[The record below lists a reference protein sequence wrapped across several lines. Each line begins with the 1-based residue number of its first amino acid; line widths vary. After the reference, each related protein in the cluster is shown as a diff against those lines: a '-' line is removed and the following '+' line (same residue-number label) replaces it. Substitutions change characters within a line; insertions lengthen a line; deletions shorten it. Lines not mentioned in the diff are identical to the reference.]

1 MATMIGSGVE
11 RGTLLAFSSGA
22 YTATVQLAGSLT
34 STVASLPVSRS
45 IASAEMVAG
54 RRVAVAVF
62 DAANPL
68 DAMVVG
74 VF

>member
-1 MATMIGSGVE
+1 MVE
-11 RGTLLAFSSGA
+11 RGVLVAFNAGT
-22 YTATVQLAGSLT
+22 YLATVRFAASLT
-34 STVASLPVSRS
+34 GTVANVPVSRG
-45 IASAEMVAG
+45 IASGEMVAG

-62 DAANPL
+62 DPARPV